1 MVPWQIDMLTFVEE
15 CQPWWCHRPQ
25 WRIYIAYFW
34 PSSMT
39 TLYRCKHGIPILQ
52 NCPCIMSNTA
62 SDTDMCLILS
72 NTYWMHE
79 ARLYLADTGGI
90 RTGRVSELLFFHLF
104 FLLLIKIRCV
114 TVTCFDHFSNENV
127 SLLSI
132 LVMFIYCAFIYLI
145 LNLNLIFYW
154 SILTISYLKFL
165 NFPRI
170 SIFVLYPCRII

>member
-72 NTYWMHE
+72 DTYWMHE

-90 RTGRVSELLFFHLF
+90 RYRQGLWIIIFSPFFF
-104 FLLLIKIRCV
+104 AINKKEIRCV

-132 LVMFIYCAFIYLI
+132 LVMKYCAFIYLI
-145 LNLNLIFYW
+145 LNLIFYW